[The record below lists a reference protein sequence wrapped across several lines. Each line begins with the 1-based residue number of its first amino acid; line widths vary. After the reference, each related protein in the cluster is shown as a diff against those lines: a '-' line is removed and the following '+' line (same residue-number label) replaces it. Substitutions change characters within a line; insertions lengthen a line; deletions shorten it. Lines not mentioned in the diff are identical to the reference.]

1 MNSGLDCGTS
11 ILQKCQRECY
21 LINVF
26 SSLETMNGVV
36 LTVFCFFRKVPAKIK
51 EFTTVKKLTKG
62 GDKVCLGTV
71 EGTGGGQRGAT
82 PYPLQFQNT

>member
-11 ILQKCQRECY
+11 ILQKCQREFY
-21 LINVF
+21 VIDVF
-26 SSLETMNGVV
+26 PRLETMNGVV

-51 EFTTVKKLTKG
+51 EFSAVKKLSKG

-71 EGTGGGQRGAT
+71 EGTGGWQREAT
-82 PYPLQFQNT
+82 PYPSQFQNT